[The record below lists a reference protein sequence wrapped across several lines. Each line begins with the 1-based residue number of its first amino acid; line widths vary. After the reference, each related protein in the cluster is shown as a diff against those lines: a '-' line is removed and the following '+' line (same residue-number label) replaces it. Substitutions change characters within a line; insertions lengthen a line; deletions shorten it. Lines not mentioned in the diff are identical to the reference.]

1 MKVYFARHGEYQ
13 NPEGI
18 VPYRMPGF
26 PLTDLGISQAGLQA
40 NKLLSLNI
48 RDIFSS
54 PVERCVQTASIIGSS
69 LHLAVNQKSE
79 LTETGTPLQGLT
91 KGDLA
96 KLSPNYPYDVPSHIE
111 AGGETPEQIY
121 SRIHEFTEKLKLMS
135 SKSSHLVVSHGDP
148 ITIFLIKTLT
158 GKMPHLIEEF
168 EKSKVRYIPMGGLV
182 CLDFNQSGIP
192 KYTEII

>member
-13 NPEGI
+13 NPEGV

-26 PLTDLGISQAGLQA
+26 PLTDLGISQAHLQA
-40 NKLLSLNI
+40 DKLLSLNI
-48 RDIFSS
+48 RDIFCS
-54 PVERCVQTASIIGSS
+54 PVERCFQTASIIGKS
-69 LHLAVNQKSE
+69 LKLAPNTTDA
-79 LTETGTPLQGLT
+79 LIETGTPLQGM
-91 KGDLA
+91 KRDEIAG
-96 KLSPNYPYDVPSHIE
+96 LSPNYPYDVPAHTE
-111 AGGETPEQIY
+111 GGGESPEQIFA
-121 SRIHEFTEKLKLMS
+121 RIQEFVEKLKIMS
-135 SKSSHLVVSHGDP
+135 SKSSHLIVSHGDP